1 MPDKRLPRSG
11 LGATDEDR
19 AHCSVYFNRVASD
32 VRDLVLNENLQNKR
46 GHFVLKSIAQS
57 FNSRVV
63 DDVLKLAADVSI
75 GAVNLLS
82 DSGGYR
88 FGSLDD
94 VVGWLNKDN
103 ISTDVATAYYRGGY
117 NSFRISRRRDWT
129 SAHDG

>member
-1 MPDKRLPRSG
+1 LIF
-11 LGATDEDR
+11 
-19 AHCSVYFNRVASD
+19 HQQ
-32 VRDLVLNENLQNKR
+32 LQNER
-46 GHFVLKSIAQS
+46 GNFVLKTITQR
-57 FNSRVV
+57 FNSRTV
-63 DDVLKLAADVSI
+63 DDVLKLATDASV